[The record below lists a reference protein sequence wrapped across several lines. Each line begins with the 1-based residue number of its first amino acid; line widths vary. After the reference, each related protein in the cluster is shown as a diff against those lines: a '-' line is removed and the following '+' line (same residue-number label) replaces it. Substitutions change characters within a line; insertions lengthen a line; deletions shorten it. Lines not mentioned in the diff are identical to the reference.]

1 MTALTLTLAN
11 ILQNPLSELVK
22 TISDLLTKIQRFRQE
37 QQAINELSALS
48 DYHLRDMGI
57 SRGEIRSVV
66 RGDKDLYRSCDTN
79 ENLRGFV

>member
-22 TISDLLTKIQRFRQE
+22 IISDLLTKIENYRKE
-37 QQAINELSALS
+37 QQAIRELSALS

-66 RGDKDLYRSCDTN
+66 RGDRDMYRSTETN